1 MVLISST
8 DLRNWNEERTIIE
21 SDNPFFDGFQYA
33 DWQFD
38 GEEIIADDRT
48 AMEEER
54 GLPQRQHDA
63 NMLVFVRVKDFRHDG
78 ERILINTLK

>member
-1 MVLISST
+1 
-8 DLRNWNEERTIIE
+8 
-21 SDNPFFDGFQYA
+21 
-33 DWQFD
+33 
-38 GEEIIADDRT
+38 
-48 AMEEER
+48 MEEER